1 MRRWPFLADYQA
13 RLSREGNPRPVER
26 EAEASEHHE
35 VGVQSNTGQ
44 SANAERR
51 EAVVVLEPTEFAL
64 DGRTASVEVAEPL
77 RVSLD
82 TRIEAG
88 RGFDDRHDD
97 LLRAPLSGTTGWT
110 PRSSHSA
117 WQRLES

>member
-77 RVSLD
+77 SVARRPYAPLPLVRRVS
-82 TRIEAG
+82 RVG
-88 RGFDDRHDD
+88 R
-97 LLRAPLSGTTGWT
+97 RAT
-110 PRSSHSA
+110 
-117 WQRLES
+117 